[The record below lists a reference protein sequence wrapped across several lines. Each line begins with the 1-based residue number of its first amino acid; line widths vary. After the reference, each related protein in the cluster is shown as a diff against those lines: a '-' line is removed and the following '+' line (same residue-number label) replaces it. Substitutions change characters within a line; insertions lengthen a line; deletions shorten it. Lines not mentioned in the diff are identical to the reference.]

1 MAEVEKETI
10 ATKISGNLENIRLE
24 FQVHKRSVELGEA
37 GEVGRMRE
45 EMGKRAGVR
54 LCRVFRAML
63 RIMEVSC
70 SYDKKRKLLCV

>member
-1 MAEVEKETI
+1 MEKEAI

-24 FQVHKRSVELGEA
+24 FQVHKRSVELGET

-45 EMGKRAGVR
+45 EMEKTAGVR

-70 SYDKKRKLLCV
+70 SYNKKRKLLCV